1 MNDLTEQSLETF
13 LDAVANRAPTPGGGS
28 VTAAAGALAGSLA
41 RMAVAYSVGAK
52 TPDATRARVENAAA
66 QLLRVDHLLR
76 ALITQDA
83 EVYATMTATA
93 KAAKATPSD
102 SPAQAARDEAVMSA
116 IAVPMEAA
124 ALASLALSVMNDVKE
139 ITNPYLLSDLGVAAI
154 LAEATARAARTMVL
168 VNAAD
173 VRDATARGKL
183 LTDIDA
189 VVEHCAA
196 HAESIEAHVN
206 DHLQNRLAAC
216 R

>member
-1 MNDLTEQSLETF
+1 MNDLTEQSIETF
-13 LDAVANRAPTPGGGS
+13 LDAVAKGAPTPGGGS

-41 RMAVAYSVGAK
+41 RMAVAYSASAK
-52 TPDATRARVENAAA
+52 TPDETRARVESAAT
-66 QLLRVDHLLR
+66 QLLRVDQLLR

-83 EVYATMTATA
+83 QAYAAMTT
-93 KAAKATPSD
+93 AAKALKASPSD
-102 SPAQAARDEAVMSA
+102 SVAQGAHDEAVMGA
-116 IAVPMEAA
+116 IAVPMETA
-124 ALASLALSVMNDVKE
+124 ALASQALSVMNDIKD

-154 LAEATARAARTMVL
+154 LADATARSARNMVL

-173 VRDATARGKL
+173 VRDATARTKL

-196 HAESIEAHVN
+196 HAASVETHVN
-206 DHLQNRLAAC
+206 AHLQNALAKC